1 MPREPLPWPDL
12 NLSDDTIKLLYKLR
26 DRKRKWDN
34 IKYTQ
39 PFFAILTSGLILYFI
54 ISFYRKVLLVS
65 GGNALAIL
73 DLLISNTLLSGSLL
87 ACISLFLFTRNRVTR
102 MEKAKTKYENLR
114 METIE
119 KLDASW
125 LRDVKSEARD
135 QISTFLHNEYDINIV
150 YKS

>member
-1 MPREPLPWPDL
+1 MQWPEL
-12 NLSDDTIKLLYKLR
+12 NLSDDAIKILYKLR
-26 DRKRKWDN
+26 DRKQEWD
-34 IKYTQ
+34 KLKDTQ
-39 PFFAILTSGLILYFI
+39 PLFAILTGGLILYFI

-73 DLLISNTLLSGSLL
+73 DLLITNRLLSGSLL

-102 MEKAKTKYENLR
+102 IEKAKSKYENLR
-114 METIE
+114 MEVID

-125 LRDVKSEARD
+125 LKDVKSESRD
-135 QISTFLHNEYDINIV
+135 QISSFLHNEYDINIV

>member
-1 MPREPLPWPDL
+1 MPGMPMPWPEL
-12 NLSDDTIKLLYKLR
+12 NLSDDTINLLYKLR
-26 DRKRKWDN
+26 DRKQEWDKLKN
-34 IKYTQ
+34 TQ
-39 PFFAILTSGLILYFI
+39 PLYAILTGGLIIYFI
-54 ISFYRKVLLVS
+54 ISFYRKVLLTS

-73 DLLISNTLLSGSLL
+73 DLVVSNTLLSGSLL

-102 MEKAKTKYENLR
+102 IEKAKTKYENLR

-125 LRDVKSEARD
+125 LKDVKSEARD
-135 QISTFLHNEYDINIV
+135 QISSFLHNEYDINIV

>member
-1 MPREPLPWPDL
+1 MQWPEL
-12 NLSDDTIKLLYKLR
+12 NLSDDAIKILYKLR
-26 DRKRKWDN
+26 DRKQEWD
-34 IKYTQ
+34 KLKDTQ
-39 PFFAILTSGLILYFI
+39 PLFAILTGGLILYFI

-73 DLLISNTLLSGSLL
+73 DLLISNRLLSGSLL

-102 MEKAKTKYENLR
+102 IEKAKSKYENLR
-114 METIE
+114 MEVID

-125 LRDVKSEARD
+125 LKDVKSESRD
-135 QISTFLHNEYDINIV
+135 QISSFLHNEYDINIV